1 MSDALPFESL
11 HGVRRLRAVIL
22 APGVRGLL
30 LARSFGSLPIGMVPL
45 GIILLLRAA
54 GRSYALAGVADGAY
68 ALGLAAMQPLFG
80 RLIDRIGMGR
90 VVAPLALI
98 FPGVLVALALVGSSD
113 APASLTLALALL
125 SGATLPPLGACMRA
139 LWPTLIPSPTL
150 RPTAYAI
157 DATLQELAFI
167 AGPPLLALIV
177 AIASPKVAL
186 FAAAAGGGAGAIVFA
201 SRAHARHEPTVRA
214 GGALRSA
221 GVRRLLAVSAVLG
234 GAFGATE
241 VAMPAFCERHGAR
254 PAAGLILAALAL
266 GSACGGAFFGGRAPR
281 VPAPRRLL
289 VAVAAF
295 AVLLA
300 PLLAAPSIPVMAV
313 LAFFSGM
320 PIAPAFA
327 GTYQL
332 LDRFSVPGAVTET
345 FAWNTTCL
353 FVGASAGT
361 ALGGA
366 LIAAGS
372 FRASIALAIVLGFAC
387 ALLVAGYARGAQ
399 LDG

>member
-1 MSDALPFESL
+1 MSEAPSIESL
-11 HGVRRLRAVIL
+11 RGARRLRAVIS

-30 LARSFGSLPIGMVPL
+30 LARSVGSLPIGMVPL

-54 GRSYALAGVADGAY
+54 GRSYAVAGVADGAY
-68 ALGLAAMQPLFG
+68 ALGLAAMQPVFG

-90 VVAPLALI
+90 VLVPLGLL
-98 FPGVLVALALVGSSD
+98 FPGVVVALALVGSSD
-113 APASLTLALALL
+113 APAAVAVTLALL
-125 SGATLPPLGACMRA
+125 SGAAMPPLGACMRT
-139 LWPTLIPSPTL
+139 LWPTPVATPDL
-150 RPTAYAI
+150 RPAAFAI
-157 DATLQELAFI
+157 DATLQELAFVV
-167 AGPPLLALIV
+167 GPPLLAALV
-177 AIASPKVAL
+177 AIASPRVAL
-186 FAAAAGGGAGAIVFA
+186 FAAAGGGGAGAIVFA
-201 SRAHARHEPTVRA
+201 ARARARHQRTRRTA
-214 GGALRSA
+214 GALRSA
-221 GVRRLLAVSAVLG
+221 GVRRLLLMSAVLG
-234 GAFGATE
+234 GSFGATE
-241 VAMPAFCERHGAR
+241 VAIPAFCERHGAR

-281 VPAPRRLL
+281 VPVPRRLL
-289 VAVAAF
+289 VALGGY
-295 AVLLA
+295 AVLVT
-300 PLLAAPSIPVMAV
+300 PLLVAPSIPVMAV
-313 LAFFSGM
+313 FAFFSGM

-366 LIAAGS
+366 LIVAGS

-399 LDG
+399 LDD

>member
-1 MSDALPFESL
+1 MSEAPALESL
-11 HGVRRLRAVIL
+11 RGGRRLRAVIS

-30 LARSFGSLPIGMVPL
+30 LARSVGSLPIGMVPL

-68 ALGLAAMQPLFG
+68 ALGLAAMQPVFG

-90 VVAPLALI
+90 VLVPLGLL
-98 FPGVLVALALVGSSD
+98 FPGVLVALALVGSSG
-113 APASLTLALALL
+113 APAAVTVALALL
-125 SGATLPPLGACMRA
+125 SGATMPPLGACMRT
-139 LWPTLIPSPTL
+139 LWPTLVPTPDL
-150 RPTAYAI
+150 RPAAFAI
-157 DATLQELAFI
+157 DATLQELAFVV
-167 AGPPLLALIV
+167 GPPLLAALV
-177 AIASPKVAL
+177 ALASPKVGL
-186 FAAAAGGGAGAIVFA
+186 FAAAGGGGAGAIVFA
-201 SRAHARHEPTVRA
+201 SRARARHQRTRRTA
-214 GGALRSA
+214 GALRSA
-221 GVRRLLAVSAVLG
+221 GVRRLLVMSAVLG
-234 GAFGATE
+234 GSFGATE

-289 VAVAAF
+289 VALGGY
-295 AVLLA
+295 AVLVT
-300 PLLAAPSIPVMAV
+300 PLLVAPSIPVMAV
-313 LAFFSGM
+313 FAFFSGM

-327 GTYQL
+327 GIYQL

-366 LIAAGS
+366 LIVAGS
-372 FRASIALAIVLGFAC
+372 FRASIALAIVLGFGC

-399 LDG
+399 LDD

>member
-1 MSDALPFESL
+1 MSEATAVENLR
-11 HGVRRLRAVIL
+11 GVRRLRAVIN

-30 LARSFGSLPIGMVPL
+30 IARALGSLPIGMVPL

-54 GRSYALAGVADGAY
+54 GRSYALAGIADGGY
-68 ALGLAAMQPLFG
+68 ALGLAAMQPVFG

-90 VVAPLALI
+90 VLVPLGLL

-113 APASLTLALALL
+113 APAAATVVLALL
-125 SGATLPPLGACMRA
+125 SGATVPPLGACMRT
-139 LWPTLIPSPTL
+139 LWPMLVATPSL
-150 RPTAYAI
+150 RPTAFAI

-167 AGPPLLALIV
+167 VGPPLLAGLV
-177 AIASPKVAL
+177 ALASTRVAL
-186 FAAAAGGGAGAIVFA
+186 FAAAGGGGVGAIVFA
-201 SRAHARHEPTVRA
+201 ARAHVRHQRTRRT

-221 GVRRLLAVSAVLG
+221 GVRRLLAMSAVLG

-254 PAAGLILAALAL
+254 AAAGLILAALAL

-281 VPAPRRLL
+281 VPVPRRLL
-289 VAVAAF
+289 VALAGY
-295 AVLLA
+295 AVLLT
-300 PLLAAPSIPVMAV
+300 PLLVAPSIAVMAV
-313 LAFFSGM
+313 FAFFSGM

-327 GTYQL
+327 GAYQL
-332 LDRFSVPGAVTET
+332 LDRFSVPGALTET

-366 LIAAGS
+366 LIVGGS
-372 FRASIALAIVLGFAC
+372 YRASIALAIVLGVAC
-387 ALLVAGYARGAQ
+387 AVLVAGYARGTQ
-399 LDG
+399 FDG